1 MSLRDTLSKRAQDEG
16 LPLQVLLKEALQVYA
31 LSEIYSQPESRHIT
45 FQGGTCL
52 RLVYEGA
59 RYSED
64 LDFVTLLGTEKLN
77 LLFQKV
83 KRGLLRLA
91 PLLEGECDTRIQK
104 ESAELIRW
112 QVSYRAPEVTST
124 FINIEFGFY
133 PAYTV
138 RVAPLRLP
146 ASLPGLPLVLVR
158 AEGPEEIMAD
168 KVAAIAGRPYV
179 KGRDIFDLWLLQ
191 ERGIELDRALVEKK
205 FTDYAIPADGLRQN
219 LPRITPEVVRLE
231 LERFLPKRYR
241 TQLQGEPLE
250 SLVAEAKRLLETV
263 T

>member
-1 MSLRDTLSKRAQDEG
+1 MSLRDILSERATQEG
-16 LPLQVLLKEALQVYA
+16 LPIQVLIKEALQVYA
-31 LSEIYSQPESRHIT
+31 LSEVYGQPESHNIT

-64 LDFVTLLGTEKLN
+64 VDFVTSLEVDDLES
-77 LLFQKV
+77 LFQKV
-83 KRGLLRLA
+83 QQGLLRVG
-91 PLLEGECDTRIQK
+91 PLFEGDIEARIQK
-104 ESAELIRW
+104 EGSGLVRW
-112 QVSYRAPEVTST
+112 QARYRATGVPST
-124 FINIEFGFY
+124 FVNIEFGFY

-138 RVAPLRLP
+138 RVAPLHIP
-146 ASLPGLPLVLVR
+146 ANLPGIPLVLVR

-191 ERGIELDRALVEKK
+191 ERGIKLSRALVEKK
-205 FTDYAIPADGLRQN
+205 FADYAVPADGLHQN
-219 LPRITPEVVRLE
+219 LSRITPEMVGLE

-241 TQLQGEPLE
+241 TQLQGEALK
-250 SLVAEAKRLLETV
+250 SLVTGVKRLLETMA
-263 T
+263 